1 MNMNERIPARIVCM
15 LVLAA
20 FAAAG
25 VQARAADGDL
35 VKAAVDGT
43 KRVALA
49 GTRPAWAR
57 AEHARGEVDAD
68 LRLDRVSVLLN
79 RTPERQ
85 AAFDALLRDQQDP
98 QSPRFHQWLD
108 AAQIGE
114 RYGASAHDLDALSD
128 WLRSEGLRVEAV
140 APARTRVIVSGRSA
154 DVARA
159 FDTSLAWFDGDQGRR
174 IGAKSEPRV
183 PAAFASAVR
192 GVVGLDTVAFRPSHR
207 MSAPRSGSIAKGAP
221 APASTSCGADGCDY
235 VVFPAD
241 FARIYGLD
249 TPPASNV
256 GGSGVSIAIVGR
268 ERVYPADISNFQSI
282 IHAAPRAAQ
291 VIVPPGSI
299 DPGDPA
305 STCSTTGGT
314 PSCTDPGDEI
324 GDQFEATLD
333 VELAGASAPGADIK
347 LVVAADSDTRNGVQ
361 DAIEYV
367 IDTSPPPAKILSISF
382 LSCEPDNG
390 ASIAHYLDG
399 LFAQAAAEGI
409 SVLVA
414 SGDSGAAGCEDHT
427 KPPTAGQSLA
437 INVLCASGYVTCVG
451 GTEFADRADPSQ
463 YWNADDGHNYLSA
476 RGYIP
481 EGAWNEPVGDDGS
494 TTHGATGGGTSLY
507 IPKPAWQVGAGVP
520 ANALRNTPD
529 VALTASSHDGYF
541 TCMAAQRGPCTVSAG
556 RFSFLISSGT
566 SASAP
571 AMAGVVA
578 RIAENYSGGQGNLN
592 PRLYALAAHPS
603 YAVFHDVTPGSS
615 GVASCDV
622 AVPSLCNNSTPGPD
636 GLAGGLQG
644 YAVTDGYDRATG
656 LGSIAADHLMANWG
670 GAQPPG
676 VVLNQHGISGSW
688 AAPTAQSQGILMTV
702 HPDFYG
708 PGSGLLFGGWFTYG
722 TEAGDGA
729 RWYTIQGEVAGTT
742 AILPVYRT
750 TGGSLHT
757 LQATTTA
764 PVGAATL
771 NFYDCTHGTLDYSVD
786 GFSGVMSLTRQLSNV
801 TCATNGNNGA
811 SAGHYLLSGVWADV
825 AKDSG
830 QGLVLDLNP
839 AQHVLFGA
847 WYTFAAGAA
856 AGADATTQRWYT
868 LQATLPSGTQIN
880 AIPLY
885 ESTGGAF
892 ASATPATTT
901 AVGSASLTFHSC
913 TSATLT
919 YAFDAGT
926 NGGQH
931 GTLELSRL
939 TPAPAGCH
947 L

>member
-1 MNMNERIPARIVCM
+1 MNERTLVRSACG
-15 LVLAA
+15 LALAVLAA
-20 FAAAG
+20 AALP
-25 VQARAADGDL
+25 ARAGGGDL
-35 VKAAVDGT
+35 VDTAVDGA
-43 KRVALA
+43 KRVTLA
-49 GTRPAWAR
+49 GSRPAWAR
-57 AEHARGEVDAD
+57 ADRARGEVDAD
-68 LRLDRVSVLLN
+68 LRLGRVSVLLH

-85 AAFDALLRDQQDP
+85 AAFEALLRDQQDP
-98 QSPRFHQWLD
+98 LSPRFHQWLD
-108 AAQIGE
+108 AAQVGE

-128 WLRSEGLRVEAV
+128 WLRSEGLRVEGV

-159 FDTSLAWFDGDQGRR
+159 FDTSLAWFDDGRGRR

-183 PAAFASAVR
+183 PAAFAAAVR
-192 GVVGLDTVAFRPSHR
+192 GVVGLDTVAFRPSHH
-207 MSAPRSGSIAKGAP
+207 MSAPRGGSIAKGAP
-221 APASTSCGADGCDY
+221 APAGTSCGADGCDY

-249 TPPASNV
+249 AAPASTVDGN
-256 GGSGVSIAIVGR
+256 GVSIAIVGR
-268 ERVYPADISNFQSI
+268 ERVYPPDIRNFQSI
-282 IHAAPRAAQ
+282 TGATQRDAQ
-291 VIVPPGSI
+291 IIVPPGSI

-333 VELAGASAPGADIK
+333 VELAGASAPGAGIK
-347 LVVAADSDTRNGVQ
+347 LVVAADSSTRSGVQ
-361 DAIEYV
+361 EAIEYV
-367 IDTSPPPAKILSISF
+367 IDSSPPPAKILSISF

-390 ASIAHYLDG
+390 ASLAHYLDD

-414 SGDSGAAGCEDHT
+414 SGDAGAAGCEDHT
-427 KPPTAGQSLA
+427 RPPAAGQSLA
-437 INVLCASGYVTCVG
+437 INVLCASGYATCVG
-451 GTEFADRADPSQ
+451 GTEFADRADPSR
-463 YWNADDGHNYLSA
+463 YWNDEDSSGYLSV

-481 EGAWNEPVGDDGS
+481 EGAWNEPIADDGS
-494 TTHGATGGGTSLY
+494 TSHGSTGGGTSLY
-507 IPKPAWQVGAGVP
+507 IPRPAWQTGTGVP
-520 ANALRNTPD
+520 ANAWRNTPD
-529 VALTASSHDGYF
+529 VALTAAGHDGYF
-541 TCMAAQRGPCTVSAG
+541 TCMAAQRGPCTVSGG
-556 RFSFLISSGT
+556 RFSFLVSSGT

-571 AMAGVVA
+571 AMAGIVA
-578 RIAENYSGGQGNLN
+578 RIGEKFGDGQGGLN

-603 YAVFHDVTPGSS
+603 YGAFHDVTVGSS
-615 GVASCDV
+615 GVVSCNLSL
-622 AVPSLCNNSTPGPD
+622 PSVCNNTTPGPA
-636 GLAGGLQG
+636 GLSDGLQG

-656 LGSIAADHLMANWG
+656 LGSIAADHLLANW

-676 VVLNQHGISGSW
+676 VDLDQHGISGSW
-688 AAPTAQSQGILMTV
+688 ADPSARSQGILLTV
-702 HPDFYG
+702 HPDFYA

-722 TEAGDGA
+722 AQASDGP
-729 RWYTIQGEVAGTT
+729 RWYTVQGEVAGTT

-750 TGGSLHT
+750 TGGRLHT
-757 LQATTTA
+757 QQATTTTA
-764 PVGAATL
+764 VGVATL
-771 NFYDCTHGTLDYSVD
+771 SFYDCTHGTLQYSTD
-786 GFSGVMSLTRQLSNV
+786 EYSGVMALTRQLSNV
-801 TCATNGNNGA
+801 TCAANGNSGA
-811 SAGHYLLSGVWADV
+811 SAGHYLLSGAWADV
-825 AKDSG
+825 DADSG
-830 QGLVLDLNP
+830 QGLVFDLNP

-868 LQATLPSGTQIN
+868 LQATLPAGNQIN

-885 ESTGGAF
+885 ESTGGTF
-892 ASATPATTT
+892 AGATPTTTT
-901 AVGSASLTFHSC
+901 AVGAANLTFHSC

-919 YAFDAGT
+919 YAFNAGT

-931 GTLELSRL
+931 GKLDLLRL